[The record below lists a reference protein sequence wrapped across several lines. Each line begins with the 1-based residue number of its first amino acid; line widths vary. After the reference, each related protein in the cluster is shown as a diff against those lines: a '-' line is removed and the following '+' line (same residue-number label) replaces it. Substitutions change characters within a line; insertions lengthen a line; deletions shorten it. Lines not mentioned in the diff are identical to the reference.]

1 MGYLISI
8 FGFMTNVVTSYAQ
21 EVSQTVAAAA
31 NAAEYKTD
39 ECLVYTNVLAK
50 SYCQGGFMMHF
61 IAIIGL
67 LALFLIVERAITL
80 SRLTVDKTNLNENL
94 FSMLLRGE
102 LRQAIAFCDRRPA
115 PLTNTMKSGLV
126 QVLNK
131 RPDEEVQVAMDAAV
145 IRETPKLEGW
155 TSFLAVFGNVAVL
168 IGLLGTIGGLIAS
181 FSGVTK
187 ADAAEKASILS
198 RGISEALNCTAFG
211 LAVAII
217 SILAYGFFQL
227 RIGRAVNDMV
237 ESSMT
242 MMNLVV
248 SNRDKMKD

>member
-1 MGYLISI
+1 M
-8 FGFMTNVVTSYAQ
+8 
-21 EVSQTVAAAA
+21 AAAT
-31 NAAEYKTD
+31 N
-39 ECLVYTNVLAK
+39 LVDKCEAHTNFIAK
-50 SYCQGGFMMHF
+50 SFCHGGSVMLI
-61 IAIIGL
+61 IAVVGM
-67 LALFLIVERAITL
+67 LALLLIVERMFAL

-115 PLTNTMKSGLV
+115 PLTNTMKAGLV
-126 QVLNK
+126 QVLNR

-145 IRETPKLEGW
+145 IRETPRLEGW

-168 IGLLGTIGGLIAS
+168 IGLFGTIIGLIIS
-181 FSGVTK
+181 FGGVAE
-187 ADAAEKASILS
+187 ADAAQKAAMLS
-198 RGISEALNCTAFG
+198 KGISEALNCTAFG
-211 LAVAII
+211 LLVAII
-217 SILAYGFFQL
+217 SIVSFGFFQI

-242 MMNLVV
+242 LMNLVV